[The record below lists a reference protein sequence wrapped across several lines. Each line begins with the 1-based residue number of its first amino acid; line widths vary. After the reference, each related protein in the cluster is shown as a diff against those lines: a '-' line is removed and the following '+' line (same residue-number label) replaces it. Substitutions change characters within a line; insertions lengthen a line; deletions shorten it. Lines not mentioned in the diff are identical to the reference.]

1 MLHLFTV
8 RMGSGRE
15 EFEPEQW
22 PTFAHLILGWLA
34 FLVAGLAGIFVGFLD
49 AWFVQFGVIVAPVIA
64 IAFLMHLKNA
74 R

>member
-1 MLHLFTV
+1 MFHLFTV

-15 EFEPEQW
+15 EFEPEES
-22 PTFAHLILGWLA
+22 PTFIHLMLAWLA

-49 AWFVQFGVIVAPVIA
+49 AWFVQIGVIVAPVIA
-64 IAFLMHLKNA
+64 IAFLIHLKNA